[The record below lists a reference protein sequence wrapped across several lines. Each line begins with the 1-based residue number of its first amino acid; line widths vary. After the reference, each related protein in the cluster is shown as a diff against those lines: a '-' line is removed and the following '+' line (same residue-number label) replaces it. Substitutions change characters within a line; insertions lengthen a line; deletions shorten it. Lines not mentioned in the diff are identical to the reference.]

1 MSWNE
6 IKKKHNEYIETLS
19 MVKQAAIKDYINKG
33 ISSNKLILEK
43 LEMDK
48 NYINNLDN
56 CIKNAPEIKIP
67 FSVYRGINGNCELQ
81 EVFLKNKK
89 LYHPQYMSTSI
100 NKKVAFDNFAG
111 EDCCIF
117 AIRVDDPTVK
127 CLWISGKGSSESEV
141 LFQRNACLNYKSH
154 NIENGKTIFNVD
166 VSFSLIENISNPI
179 KLDRSCVEITQETVE
194 ELLAS
199 CKDFES
205 LNNLQNNSQ
214 NSIDKYTKNIT
225 EELIMSYQNKIKM
238 TPSLKNSIKLQVKF
252 HLNNMY
258 DKNKNLFGGNKKKN
272 LKYVKNKKI

>member
-1 MSWNE
+1 MSWNRVQ
-6 IKKKHNEYIETLS
+6 KKHNEYIESLS

-48 NYINNLDN
+48 NYIDNLDN

-67 FSVYRGINGNCELQ
+67 FQVYRGINGNYGLR

-100 NKKVAFDNFAG
+100 EKKVAFNNFAG

-117 AIRVDDPTVK
+117 AIRVDEPTVK
-127 CLWISGKGSSESEV
+127 CLWISGKASSENEV

-154 NIENGKTIFNVD
+154 NTENGKTIFNVI
-166 VSFSLIENISNPI
+166 VSFPLIENISNPI
-179 KLDRSCVEITQETVE
+179 KLERSCVEITQETVE

-205 LNNLQNNSQ
+205 LNNEQNICRK
-214 NSIDKYTKNIT
+214 SIDKYQEDIT
-225 EELIMSYQNKIKM
+225 SELIMSYKNNIKM
-238 TPSLKNSIKLQVKF
+238 TPSLKSSIELQVKS
-252 HLNNMY
+252 HLN
-258 DKNKNLFGGNKKKN
+258 
-272 LKYVKNKKI
+272 KIYS